1 MGTFGVNVEGYSG
14 PLDLLLTLAEQQEV
28 DLCFISLARITRQF
42 CDYILII
49 EKMDME
55 EAIGY
60 LLLAAQLV
68 EIKSEA
74 ILPRVEQPLET
85 RPEIPEE
92 ATDAREDLLRQLE
105 EYRKYR
111 DAALAMMGLAGH
123 QEKFRTRKPVD
134 FSNLP
139 PSFQPVE
146 LWDLVSAYARLLREI
161 NPEPVSKIREDYL
174 PLDVLMRQTLEMV
187 QKRQKL
193 KLHELVQADFSKA
206 RLIGIFLAVLE
217 LIKLGNLVAVQEG
230 QWGDILIVQTDA
242 LSGLRAA

>member
-1 MGTFGVNVEGYSG
+1 MEGFSG
-14 PLDLLLTLAEQQEV
+14 PLDLLLMLVEQQEV
-28 DLCFISLARITRQF
+28 DLCLISLARVTRQF

-49 EKMDME
+49 EKIDME

-60 LLLAAQLV
+60 LVLAAHLV
-68 EIKSEA
+68 EIKSES
-74 ILPRVEQPLET
+74 ILPPAGQPLEAP
-85 RPEIPEE
+85 PEIPEE
-92 ATDAREDLLRQLE
+92 AMDAREDLLRQLE

-174 PLDVLMRQTLEMV
+174 PLDVLMRQTMEMV
-187 QKRQKL
+187 DVGRQVKL
-193 KLHELVQADFSKA
+193 QDLVRADFSKA
-206 RLIGIFLAVLE
+206 RLIGLFLAVLE
-217 LIKLGNLVAVQEG
+217 LIKLGDLMAVQEG
-230 QWGDILIVQTDA
+230 QLGDILIVQTDA